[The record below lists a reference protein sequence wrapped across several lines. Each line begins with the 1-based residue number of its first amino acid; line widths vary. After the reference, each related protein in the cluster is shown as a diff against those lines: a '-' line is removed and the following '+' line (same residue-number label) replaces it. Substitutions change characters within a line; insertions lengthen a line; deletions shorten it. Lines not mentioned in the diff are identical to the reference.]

1 VLKKCDGMF
10 GATSMSEP
18 ILQFGTSRFLLAH
31 AALFVSQAL
40 ERGDAIGGIGVV
52 QTTDNP
58 ASRARV
64 AALSRQGE
72 YPVRIRGREK
82 GGIVDSVV
90 VCNAIRSA
98 WIADRDWAAVR
109 RAAIEDVRVIVSNTG
124 DTGYRLDERDSAE
137 MLSNDQLVP
146 RSYPAKLL
154 VLLHARWRE
163 RADEGVSILPCELVA
178 NNGDTLREIV
188 LGLAMQ
194 WSLSDDYI
202 DYLRHRCIWVNSL
215 VDRIVSEPID
225 PVGAVAEPYAL
236 WAIERRAG
244 MELPCTHESI
254 VLTDD
259 LRSHER
265 LKLFFL
271 NLGHSWLA
279 DQWLSGQRS
288 ESETVLD
295 AMQDP
300 QTRAAV
306 EAVWQE
312 EVLPVFGAMGM
323 RGQAEDY
330 LASVRERF
338 SNPYLDHRI
347 ADIAQNHVAKL
358 KRRVLPL
365 IELANTLPIPSAQP
379 RLLGLLTKHGVIE

>member
-1 VLKKCDGMF
+1 
-10 GATSMSEP
+10 MSEP

-31 AALFVSQAL
+31 VALFVSQAL

-52 QTTDNP
+52 QTTGNP
-58 ASRARV
+58 ASHARV
-64 AALSRQGE
+64 AALSRQGS
-72 YPVRIRGREK
+72 YPVRIRGREQDRA
-82 GGIVDSVV
+82 VDSVV

-98 WIADRDWAAVR
+98 WIADRDWASVR

-124 DTGYRLDERDSAE
+124 DTGYRLDERDSPRVLEQGAAA
-137 MLSNDQLVP
+137 P

-154 VLLHARWRE
+154 ALLHSRWQE
-163 RADEGVSILPCELVA
+163 RPGDGVSVFPCELVE
-178 NNGDTLREIV
+178 NNGDTLREIA
-188 LGLAMQ
+188 LGLAVQ
-194 WSLSDDYI
+194 WSLPEPFVE
-202 DYLRHRCIWVNSL
+202 YLGQRCVWVNSL

-244 MELPCTHESI
+244 MQLPCTHENI

-259 LRSHER
+259 LRSYER

-279 DQWLSGQRS
+279 EQWLTEQRS
-288 ESETVLD
+288 SSETVLD

-300 QTRAAV
+300 RVRAGL
-306 EAVWQE
+306 ETVWQE
-312 EVLPVFGAMGM
+312 EVLPVFAAMDM
-323 RGQAEDY
+323 RARAEDY
-330 LASVRERF
+330 VASVRERF
-338 SNPYLDHRI
+338 CNPYLDHRI
-347 ADIAQNHVAKL
+347 ADIAQNHVAKV

-365 IELANTLPIPSAQP
+365 IELANSLVTAGAQP
-379 RLLGLLTKHGVIE
+379 RLRGLLAKRGLI

>member
-1 VLKKCDGMF
+1 
-10 GATSMSEP
+10 MSEP

-31 AALFVSQAL
+31 VALFVSQAL

-52 QTTDNP
+52 QTTGNA

-64 AALSRQGE
+64 AALARQAG
-72 YPVRIRGREK
+72 YPVRIRGKEH
-82 GGIVDSVV
+82 GAAVDRVV
-90 VCNAIRSA
+90 VCDAIRSA
-98 WIADRDWAAVR
+98 WIADRDWATVR
-109 RAAIEDVRVIVSNTG
+109 RAAVEDVRVIVSNTG
-124 DTGYRLDERDSAE
+124 DTGYRLDERDSPDV
-137 MLSNDQLVP
+137 LSRSGAVP

-154 VLLHARWRE
+154 DLLHSRWQE
-163 RADEGVSILPCELVA
+163 RPCDGVSIFPCELVE

-188 LGLAMQ
+188 LGLAKQ
-194 WSLSDDYI
+194 WSLPEPFIEYVD
-202 DYLRHRCIWVNSL
+202 HRCIWVNSL

-244 MELPCTHESI
+244 MALPCTHESMI
-254 VLTDD
+254 LTDD

-279 DQWLSGQRS
+279 EQWLTEQRS
-288 ESETVLD
+288 PSETVLD
-295 AMQDP
+295 AMRDSRM
-300 QTRAAV
+300 RAEIDV
-306 EAVWQE
+306 VWQE

-323 RGQAEDY
+323 RVQAEDY

-338 SNPYLDHRI
+338 GNPYLDHRI
-347 ADIAQNHVAKL
+347 SDIAQNHVAKV

-365 IELANTLPIPSAQP
+365 IELANSLSMASAQP
-379 RLLGLLTKHGVIE
+379 RLRALLGKRGLI